1 MRYLTLAEVLSV
13 HHRLIQG
20 SGGPS
25 GVRDLGLV
33 ESAVAQPYGS
43 FGGQDLYPS
52 LIDKAAALAY
62 SLVKNQPFVDG
73 NKRVAHAS
81 MEVFLVLN
89 GYELACSAD
98 EQEGFWLALAAGE
111 RSRAELVAWLSGHL
125 RPLDG
130 KSANPAAEQGVEADE
145 GS

>member
-13 HHRLIQG
+13 HHRLMQE
-20 SGGPS
+20 SGGPT
-25 GVRDLGLV
+25 GIRDLGLV

-52 LIDKAAALAY
+52 LVDKAAALAY
-62 SLVKNQPFVDG
+62 SLVKNHPFVDG

-89 GYELACSAD
+89 GHELDCPVG
-98 EQEGFWLALAAGE
+98 EQEAFWLALATGE
-111 RSRAELVAWLSGHL
+111 RSRAELVAWMSRHL
-125 RPLDG
+125 RPL
-130 KSANPAAEQGVEADE
+130 E
-145 GS
+145 GAV